1 MKPVCILPSHGSV
14 SKIEEMGSAHINL
27 VLREEGKKA
36 AEELKERFGTPYLF
50 GRPYGYKGTEDWLKR
65 ISETLKIDL
74 NQEFINKEQKK
85 ENMPLIFV
93 NN

>member
-14 SKIEEMGSAHINL
+14 NKIEEKGSAHINL

-50 GRPYGYKGTEDWLKR
+50 GRPMGK
-65 ISETLKIDL
+65 
-74 NQEFINKEQKK
+74 KEQKIGLREFQK
-85 ENMPLIFV
+85 L
-93 NN
+93 

>member
-14 SKIEEMGSAHINL
+14 NKIEEMGSAHINL

-50 GRPYGYKGTEDWLKR
+50 GRPYG
-65 ISETLKIDL
+65 
-74 NQEFINKEQKK
+74 
-85 ENMPLIFV
+85 
-93 NN
+93 